1 MKAQSAIEYLMIIA
15 LTLGIIVP
23 TTYLFFRYTSESN
36 VEVVYSQVNQIGK
49 TIIDT
54 AETVYF
60 SGKGSKIVLEL
71 NMPEGMSDIYILA
84 NRELV
89 FKIFSE
95 IGDNELVF
103 FSPANI
109 PLTEGAGDLK
119 DIASSGLKKIKIEAV
134 DDGSGGT
141 EVSISKFVG

>member
-15 LTLGIIVP
+15 IALGIIVP

-36 VEVVYSQVNQIGK
+36 VEVVYSQINQIGRQ
-49 TIIDT
+49 IMDT

-60 SGKGSKIVLEL
+60 SGKGSKIILEV
-71 NMPEGMSDIYILA
+71 NMPKGINDIYVLA
-84 NRELV
+84 DRELV

-103 FSPANI
+103 FPPANI
-109 PLTEGAGDLK
+109 PITEGTGDLT

-134 DDGSGGT
+134 DGVGGT
-141 EVSISKFVG
+141 EVSISKFVS

>member
-15 LTLGIIVP
+15 IALGIIVP

-36 VEVVYSQVNQIGK
+36 VEVVYSQINQIGRQ
-49 TIIDT
+49 IMDT

-60 SGKGSKIVLEL
+60 SGKGSKIILEV
-71 NMPEGMSDIYILA
+71 NMPKGVDDIYVLA
-84 NRELV
+84 DRELV

-103 FSPANI
+103 FPQLNI
-109 PLTEGAGDLK
+109 PLTEGGDLT

-134 DDGSGGT
+134 DGVGGT